1 MLHIFRIAV
10 DALVHTILCTH
21 HIEVLVWLGGT
32 TKGFGRVSSK
42 RLIDFLWIVRCV
54 KFGVWTKYPP
64 KYIVPKLYI
73 PEMKYY
79 FKLPH
84 KWLSKFHYFP
94 SSWNSLL
101 LLYFIQFSSYHKVS
115 FPFQVHSLSPR
126 NKKAIRVEDA
136 SVRLQVNMWCHTI
149 IQQVL
154 NLPPFLGDN
163 FDRPLFQ

>member
-54 KFGVWTKYPP
+54 KFGVWTIYPP
-64 KYIVPKLYI
+64 KYILPKFYVTDL
-73 PEMKYY
+73 K
-79 FKLPH
+79 KLPNIN

-94 SSWNSLL
+94 SCWNYMV
-101 LLYFIQFSSYHKVS
+101 LLYLVQFSSNHKVS
-115 FPFQVHSLSPR
+115 FPFQVHSLSSR